1 MNSTLGPGIATRTM
15 PARVNVSSVA
25 REGTWAR

>member
-1 MNSTLGPGIATRTM
+1 MNSTLGPGIATRTI

-25 REGTWAR
+25 TEGMRRR

>member
-15 PARVNVSSVA
+15 PAKVNVSSVA
-25 REGTWAR
+25 AEGMLAR